1 MLHLYN
7 TLTRRTEPF
16 RPMGPKVK
24 MYTCGP
30 TVYGYAHIGN
40 FRTFITEDLLRRVL
54 EVNGMP
60 VVQVMNLTDVD
71 DKTMRGANQNQM
83 SLRDYTDIYIRAF
96 FEDLT
101 SLRIEGIAH
110 FPRATDSI
118 QSMLEMIQKLIDKG
132 FAYQA
137 EDKSVYFRVNA
148 FEDYGKLS
156 KIERQSLVAGAS
168 ERVHQD
174 EYCKDN
180 LCDFALWKAYDPIH
194 DGPIFWES
202 PFGRGRPGW
211 HIECSAMAQDFFG
224 PTIDIHCG
232 GVDLVFPHHENEI
245 AQSECCHHAPFS
257 NFWFH
262 VEHLHVDGKKMSKS
276 LNNFYTLRDLLDRG
290 FSGREL
296 RALVAQSHYRMPLN
310 FTLDGLLGVR
320 SSLERIDQCVDRL
333 HNFLEFGEEDFDTH
347 KVHQAFMDAVN
358 QDLNFP
364 QAFAVLFDLVR
375 DVNKVLDQK
384 RVSSHAVKKIVHL
397 FEVIDSILACLKKEE
412 EPVPQKILDLVEA
425 RQLARKERRFQD
437 ADRFRNE
444 IQSLG
449 YELEDVTN
457 GTKVKKRHQCNIQK
471 STVTD

>member
-1 MLHLYN
+1 
-7 TLTRRTEPF
+7 
-16 RPMGPKVK
+16 
-24 MYTCGP
+24 
-30 TVYGYAHIGN
+30 
-40 FRTFITEDLLRRVL
+40 
-54 EVNGMP
+54 
-60 VVQVMNLTDVD
+60 
-71 DKTMRGANQNQM
+71 
-83 SLRDYTDIYIRAF
+83 
-96 FEDLT
+96 
-101 SLRIEGIAH
+101 
-110 FPRATDSI
+110 
-118 QSMLEMIQKLIDKG
+118 
-132 FAYQA
+132 
-137 EDKSVYFRVNA
+137 
-148 FEDYGKLS
+148 
-156 KIERQSLVAGAS
+156 
-168 ERVHQD
+168 
-174 EYCKDN
+174 
-180 LCDFALWKAYDPIH
+180 
-194 DGPIFWES
+194 
-202 PFGRGRPGW
+202 
-211 HIECSAMAQDFFG
+211 
-224 PTIDIHCG
+224 
-232 GVDLVFPHHENEI
+232 
-245 AQSECCHHAPFS
+245 
-257 NFWFH
+257 
-262 VEHLHVDGKKMSKS
+262 
-276 LNNFYTLRDLLDRG
+276 
-290 FSGREL
+290 
-296 RALVAQSHYRMPLN
+296 MPLN